1 MTSRTFSQSSSSS
14 SSSTGPMSLDA
25 TSQTHCIN
33 DKSQRST
40 PYAESIFFGALKEK
54 IRSRSRS
61 RSRSRTRTRTRR
73 TDAQSTVVLPP
84 TSMPKDDSQSPPR
97 PRVQRMSSTLS
108 RETTTSSTSTN
119 YKRHSTTSSFYSGR
133 HSNEWLF
140 GGFSVT
146 DTVKDAYHYLREK
159 RE

>member
-1 MTSRTFSQSSSSS
+1 MSRTFSQSTT
-14 SSSTGPMSLDA
+14 STGPLSVDA
-25 TSQTHCIN
+25 TSQTRFIN
-33 DKSQRST
+33 RQSQRSI
-40 PYAESIFFGALKEK
+40 PSAESNFFGALKQK
-54 IRSRSRS
+54 IRSSSRSRS
-61 RSRSRTRTRTRR
+61 RSNKTQDHS
-73 TDAQSTVVLPP
+73 STILPP
-84 TSMPKDDSQSPPR
+84 TSMPRDSSQSHTR

-108 RETTTSSTSTN
+108 RESGASSTSTAN
-119 YKRHSTTSSFYSGR
+119 KRHSTTSSFYSGR

>member
-1 MTSRTFSQSSSSS
+1 MPRDSSQSH
-14 SSSTGPMSLDA
+14 T
-25 TSQTHCIN
+25 
-33 DKSQRST
+33 
-40 PYAESIFFGALKEK
+40 
-54 IRSRSRS
+54 
-61 RSRSRTRTRTRR
+61 
-73 TDAQSTVVLPP
+73 
-84 TSMPKDDSQSPPR
+84 R

-108 RETTTSSTSTN
+108 RESGASSTSTAN
-119 YKRHSTTSSFYSGR
+119 KRHSTTSSFYSGR

>member
-1 MTSRTFSQSSSSS
+1 MTSRTFSQSS

-54 IRSRSRS
+54 IRSRSR
-61 RSRSRTRTRTRR
+61 TRTRTRR
-73 TDAQSTVVLPP
+73 TDAQSTAVLPP

-119 YKRHSTTSSFYSGR
+119 YKRHSSTSSFYSGR

>member
-1 MTSRTFSQSSSSS
+1 MTSRTFSQSSTSSS
-14 SSSTGPMSLDA
+14 GPMSLGA
-25 TSQTHCIN
+25 TSQTRCIN

-40 PYAESIFFGALKEK
+40 PSAESKFFGALKEK

-61 RSRSRTRTRTRR
+61 RSREN
-73 TDAQSTVVLPP
+73 DAQSTTVLPP
-84 TSMPKDDSQSPPR
+84 TSMPKDDSQNPPR

-108 RETTTSSTSTN
+108 RETTASSTSTA

-146 DTVKDAYHYLREK
+146 DTVKDAYHFLREK